1 MLPSLQSALVSYF
14 TSHTQVKLVDLDGG
28 MIKSRPFHLTEED
41 LWARAQACLKTGKIK
56 EATQYLDYIAYL
68 QVPLFGDLNS
78 EWDIRMSPELMG
90 QLVND
95 KEFLQDQEQLDVFL
109 FYLTLLARGILFLHK
124 NLGWAT

>member
-1 MLPSLQSALVSYF
+1 MLPSLQAALVSYF
-14 TSHTQVKLVDLDGG
+14 TAHTQVKLMDLDGG

-41 LWARAQACLKTGKIK
+41 LWARAQASLKTGKVK

-68 QVPLFGDLNS
+68 QVPLFGDLKS
-78 EWDIRMSPELMG
+78 EWDIRVSPEMME

-95 KEFLQDQEQLDVFL
+95 KEFLQDQEHLDVFL

-124 NLGWAT
+124 NLGGAY